1 MLIGLL
7 MGSLFVTLGLGFYVL
22 VKAPHRWVNRT
33 FAGFVGMM
41 ILWIVKDLLFW
52 GFPAGNV
59 DVRGW
64 VQASFLIG
72 IGLQYVFLL
81 FTEVFPEDTPPRWRR
96 LGALALPLLIL
107 VPWVWRGTLWESLR
121 YDPLGGFSIEVTWQA
136 WVFGGWNYLLLSL
149 GLTELVR
156 KLKRYGGTLQG
167 MQIQS
172 VLASVIL
179 TGWLLFLVANV
190 LPLLGHYQGLPFTSL
205 IILIGALIY
214 GYAISNFQLF
224 SLQTALDQLRLFPL
238 SYKVAI
244 AVASTGILG
253 FLIVQAP
260 VAIWVFGGERDE
272 MVRFIVFSTISGMIP
287 SLILVLVIVRILSR
301 PLRELTELA
310 LSVSRGN
317 YGAETAMVSND
328 ELGVLASSFNVMSR
342 KMAGDIAQL
351 KEMNQA
357 MIQTE
362 KLAVAGTMATSIA
375 HEVNNPLA
383 SISSLVQSLMRE
395 ETEEKKQEKLR
406 LMLGQI
412 NRISRVSRDLMELAR
427 PKRPQWRATDLNQ
440 LIRKSLELA
449 GYDKRFRR
457 LTVTTELEPSLPLL
471 MLDSDRVQQVL
482 LNLLLNARDAIAE
495 EREDGQ
501 ILVRSRLDG
510 ESVAIWIEDNGSGI
524 PPEILPVIFD
534 PFFTTKGRGQGT
546 GLGLAVCL
554 NLVTAMGGTITAANR
569 QQGSCFVL
577 RFPGA
582 IGAPAD
588 ESTHTSRKETA

>member
-7 MGSLFVTLGLGFYVL
+7 MGSLFVTLGLGFSVL
-22 VKAPHRWVNRT
+22 VKAPHRRVNRT
-33 FAGFVGMM
+33 FAGFLGMM

-52 GFPAGNV
+52 GFPERNV
-59 DVRGW
+59 GVKGW

-72 IGLQYVFLL
+72 LGLQYVFLL

-96 LGALALPLLIL
+96 LGLLALPLLIL
-107 VPWVWRGTLWESLR
+107 VPWVWNGTLWESLR
-121 YDPLGGFSIEVTWQA
+121 YDPQGGFSIEVTWQA
-136 WVFGGWNYLLLSL
+136 WVFGGWNYLVLSL

-156 KLKRYGGTLQG
+156 KLKRYRGTLQG

-205 IILIGALIY
+205 IILMGALIY

-224 SLQTALDQLRLFPL
+224 SLQTTLDQLRLFPL

-272 MVRFIVFSTISGMIP
+272 LVRFIVFSTISGMIP

-342 KMAGDIAQL
+342 KMAGDITQL
-351 KEMNQA
+351 KQMNQA

-383 SISSLVQSLMRE
+383 SISSLVQSLMLE
-395 ETEEKKQEKLR
+395 ETDEKKQGRLR

-412 NRISRVSRDLMELAR
+412 DRISRVSRDLMELAR

-440 LIRKSLELA
+440 VIRKSLELA

-457 LTVTTELEPSLPLL
+457 LTITTELDHSLPLL
-471 MLDSDRVQQVL
+471 MLDPDRVQQVL

-495 EREDGQ
+495 ERADGR
-501 ILVRSRLDG
+501 ILVRTRLDDKG
-510 ESVAIWIEDNGSGI
+510 GVVEIEDNGSGI

-534 PFFTTKGRGQGT
+534 PFFTTKARGQGT

-554 NLVTAMGGTITAANR
+554 NLVTAMGGTITASNR
-569 QQGSCFVL
+569 DEGARFRL
-577 RFPGA
+577 RFPDAAGTSQ
-582 IGAPAD
+582 D
-588 ESTHTSRKETA
+588 ESAHGARKETA

>member
-1 MLIGLL
+1 MLIALL
-7 MGSLFVTLGLGFYVL
+7 MGSLFVTLGLGVSVL
-22 VKAPHRWVNRT
+22 VKAPHRRVNRT
-33 FAGFVGMM
+33 FAAFLGMM
-41 ILWIVKDLLFW
+41 ILWIVKDLFFW
-52 GFPAGNV
+52 GFREPNQEI
-59 DVRGW
+59 RGW
-64 VQASFLIG
+64 VQSSFLIG
-72 IGLQYVFLL
+72 LGLQYVFLL
-81 FTEVFPEDTPPRWRR
+81 FTEVFPEDTPPRWRW
-96 LGALALPLLIL
+96 LGGLAIPLLIL
-107 VPWVWRGTLWESLR
+107 VPWVVWGSLWSSLHFNA
-121 YDPLGGFSIEVTWQA
+121 DGGFTIEVTWQA
-136 WVFGGWNYLLLSL
+136 WVFGGWNYLLLLL
-149 GLTELVR
+149 GIWELVR
-156 KLKRYGGTLQG
+156 KRRQYLGTLQG
-167 MQIQS
+167 MQIQF
-172 VLASVIL
+172 VLLSVIL
-179 TGWLLFLVANV
+179 TGSLLFLVANV
-190 LPLLGHYQGLPFTSL
+190 LPLLGYYQGLPYTSL
-205 IILIGALIY
+205 IILMGALIY

-244 AVASTGILG
+244 AVASTGVLG
-253 FLIVQAP
+253 FLIVQVP
-260 VAIWVFGGERDE
+260 VAIWVLGGERE
-272 MVRFIVFSTISGMIP
+272 EWIRFIVFSTISGMIP
-287 SLILVLVIVRILSR
+287 SLVLVLVIVRILSR

-310 LSVSRGN
+310 LSVSQGN
-317 YGAETAMVSND
+317 YGAETEMVSND

-357 MIQTE
+357 LIQTE
-362 KLAVAGTMATSIA
+362 KLAVVGTMATSIA

-395 ETEEKKQEKLR
+395 EGEGAKLEKLR
-406 LMLGQI
+406 LMLGQV

-457 LTVTTELEPSLPLL
+457 LTITTELEPVLPLL
-471 MLDSDRVQQVL
+471 MLDPDRVQQVL

-501 ILVRSRLDG
+501 LLVRSRFDG
-510 ESVAIWIEDNGSGI
+510 EGVAIRIDDNGSGI

-554 NLVTAMGGTITAANR
+554 NLVTAMGGTITASNR
-569 QQGSCFVL
+569 EPGSSFL
-577 RFPGA
+577 IRFPGTVGTPSDLPTT
-582 IGAPAD
+582 IR
-588 ESTHTSRKETA
+588 RKETA